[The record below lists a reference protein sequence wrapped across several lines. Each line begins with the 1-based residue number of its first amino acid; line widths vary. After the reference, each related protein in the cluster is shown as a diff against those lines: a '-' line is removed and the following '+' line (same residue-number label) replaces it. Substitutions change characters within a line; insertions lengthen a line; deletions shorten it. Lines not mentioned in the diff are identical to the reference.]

1 MSDGVKVTN
10 LSAFDAQ
17 VEAWFAAVEKAA
29 AEAAVGLAKRVFDKV
44 LIESPQYSGDFAAN
58 WQVSVDAP
66 SSRFTVGV
74 LKPKLHGYADSTGIH
89 GLEPFK
95 RGDPEAIT
103 YAKSHAVWPTIKLG
117 QTIYLSNSA
126 NHDEDYAWKI
136 EDGTIKFR
144 PVTQGADHVGA
155 RSLNFVAHR
164 YPVINKSA
172 LAILRR
178 VGV

>member
-17 VEAWFAAVEKAA
+17 VKAWFAAVEKAA

-44 LIESPQYSGDFAAN
+44 LIESPQYSGDFTAN

-66 SSRFTVGV
+66 STKFTIGV
-74 LKPKLHGYADSTGIH
+74 LRPKLHGYADSVGIR
-89 GLEPFK
+89 GIEPFK
-95 RGDPEAIT
+95 RGDPEAIA
-103 YAKSHAVWPTIKLG
+103 YAQSHAIWPSIKLG

-136 EDGTIKFR
+136 EDGKIKFR
-144 PVTQGADHVGA
+144 MVNQGADHVGK
-155 RSLNFVAHR
+155 RSLDFVAHR